1 MSARISSISV
11 AAVTAQQGTGGYR
24 RAGMTQPGHFRPSQ
38 RSLWLTELAAAL
50 EQAQRVLDRLDPES
64 ARSDET
70 LHLRGRIAAI
80 WSEVDQLRRGTFAR
94 GGTGGAG
101 P

>member
-1 MSARISSISV
+1 
-11 AAVTAQQGTGGYR
+11 
-24 RAGMTQPGHFRPSQ
+24 MTQPGHFRPSQ

-80 WSEVDQLRRGTFAR
+80 WSEVDQLRRGAFAR
-94 GGTGGAG
+94 CDGKGGAG
-101 P
+101 PRRAPIWQ